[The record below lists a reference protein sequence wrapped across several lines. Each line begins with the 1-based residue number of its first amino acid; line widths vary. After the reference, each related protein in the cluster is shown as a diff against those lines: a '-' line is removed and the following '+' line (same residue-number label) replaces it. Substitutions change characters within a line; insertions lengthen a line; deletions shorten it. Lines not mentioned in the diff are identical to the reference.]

1 MHHKH
6 RRIATVLN
14 SVWLGTRANAANFTN
29 NVCIFTGM
37 ISSVF
42 HTSMHF
48 ILMGANMFPYVFA
61 IRNAL
66 YYLGWCMVV
75 GTCANAETCTDAV
88 GTFSYI
94 FKSVLDTSMR
104 FQALNELGLSFFI
117 YHE

>member
-1 MHHKH
+1 
-6 RRIATVLN
+6 
-14 SVWLGTRANAANFTN
+14 
-29 NVCIFTGM
+29 
-37 ISSVF
+37 
-42 HTSMHF
+42 
-48 ILMGANMFPYVFA
+48 
-61 IRNAL
+61 
-66 YYLGWCMVV
+66 MVV